1 MAVSTRLLGSN
12 GQYSRYPLAFFLDEM
27 RRLGLRSLDFV
38 PQVPH
43 FFCGYRDHDDPA
55 GLKAALARAG
65 LRVAVLTPPSYRCS
79 ITAPAGEQRAA
90 TLGYYKSCIQLAAEL
105 GCDRLVLDAAGA
117 CWDLKVEQLREHAA
131 DTPCILCDAA
141 EAAGVGLLL
150 APAMGAETPL
160 IAEAPVLNTARE
172 LEAMLHRLRRP
183 GLGVC
188 LDTNVMSACGDTIPD
203 WFDRLG
209 DRTGLVR
216 LCDGNY
222 HGWRAWGE
230 GVLPMERY
238 LCQLNEVGYGGEIS
252 LRLPGEWYLERPSYP
267 DERALAALCGE
278 V

>member
-105 GCDRLVLDAAGA
+105 GCDRLVLDAGRRLLGPEGRTAPGA
-117 CWDLKVEQLREHAA
+117 RRRH
-131 DTPCILCDAA
+131 
-141 EAAGVGLLL
+141 
-150 APAMGAETPL
+150 PL
-160 IAEAPVLNTARE
+160 HPV
-172 LEAMLHRLRRP
+172 
-183 GLGVC
+183 
-188 LDTNVMSACGDTIPD
+188 
-203 WFDRLG
+203 
-209 DRTGLVR
+209 
-216 LCDGNY
+216 
-222 HGWRAWGE
+222 
-230 GVLPMERY
+230 
-238 LCQLNEVGYGGEIS
+238 
-252 LRLPGEWYLERPSYP
+252 
-267 DERALAALCGE
+267 
-278 V
+278 